1 MNKHNKKLFF
11 IYFFIFV
18 ALLTPISAH
27 AASEIPERIR
37 VGLNYNSV
45 SDIINIYSF
54 SQTSITFINSE
65 ENPVSIT
72 ISKPVKL
79 SFRSDDYY
87 NILKNEAKK
96 IQYIKAVKYEGK
108 ILGPYHVQIGDNYP
122 DYESAIKVLND
133 IKSNIPESYLAFD
146 GEWKVW
152 TGLFLDEKECRENII
167 AYQSKNNTYNYK
179 LIEPDS
185 KRVQII
191 DESNNSVFMVYKSK
205 EVKINSEVDSNA
217 ANLLEF
223 NNTKYRGS
231 IIVRSQTDGK
241 FTVINDVKLDE
252 YLYSVV
258 GSEVNPTW
266 HMEALKAQAV
276 AARNYTIINMG
287 KHDDSGFDL
296 CSTTH
301 CQAYKGYAKE
311 HERTNIAV
319 KETNDRLLYYG
330 EKLATTFYHSSS
342 GGHTE
347 NSENVWNDEIPYI
360 RGVDDPY
367 SLGSPNDS
375 WILELDKA
383 EIKKKLKENN
393 MFIGDIIDI
402 NIIETS
408 EFGRALKVEFSG
420 TKGKVVLEKEKVRYL
435 FGTSNL
441 KSIWYNIKTDS
452 DIYIYDISTDSIK
465 VKRPAGLSI
474 ISATEQQTVKPTN
487 AKISIKGLFNVKNYN
502 IIPYNYIFDGKGWGH
517 GLGMSQYGAKGMA
530 ESGYNY
536 VEILEYYYTG
546 TEVK

>member
-1 MNKHNKKLFF
+1 MNKYSKKLSI
-11 IYFFIFV
+11 IYFFIIV

-27 AASEIPERIR
+27 AAPDIPERIR
-37 VGLNYNSV
+37 VGLNYNSE
-45 SDIINIYSF
+45 SDIISLNSF
-54 SQTSITFINSE
+54 TPTSITFLNGE
-65 ENPVSIT
+65 MNPVSIA

-87 NILKNEAKK
+87 HIVKNEIKK

-108 ILGPYHVQIGDNYP
+108 LLGPYHIQIGDNYP
-122 DYESAIKVLND
+122 DYESAVKLLNEIKPV
-133 IKSNIPESYLAFD
+133 IPESYLAYD

-152 TGLFLDEKECRENII
+152 TGLFMDDKECKENITS
-167 AYQSKNNTYNYK
+167 YQSKSNTYNYK

-191 DESNNSVFMVYKSK
+191 DESNNSVFMIYKSK
-205 EVKINSEVDSNA
+205 EININSEDDSNV
-217 ANLLEF
+217 ANMLEF

-231 IIVRSQTDGK
+231 ISVLSQTDGK

-287 KHDDSGFDL
+287 KHNGNGFDL

-301 CQAYKGYAKE
+301 CQAYKGYSKE

-319 KETNDRLLYYG
+319 EETKNRLLYYG

-360 RGVDDPY
+360 RGVDDPF

-375 WILELDKA
+375 WILELDKG
-383 EIKKKLKENN
+383 EIKKKLEENN
-393 MFIGDIIDI
+393 MNIGDIIDI

-435 FGTSNL
+435 FGTSSL

-452 DIYIYDISTDSIK
+452 DINIYDVTTDSIK

-474 ISATEQQTVKPTN
+474 ISTTGQRTVKPAN
-487 AKISIKGLFNVKNYN
+487 EKISIKGLFNVANYN

-546 TEVK
+546 TKVK